1 MKNTHD
7 TIRRLRRIAR
17 AKTQKGLTLIEILV
31 VLAIIGIAMGFLV
44 KNVFSMGDEA
54 KASLTR
60 TKMDA
65 AKGPLYLYQMRNN
78 TLPQDLRALESVDAT
93 DAWNRPIQYRLLD
106 GGRSYELR
114 SLGSDGREG
123 GSGAGADIT
132 VTGP

>member
-1 MKNTHD
+1 MKNNKHSLRHL
-7 TIRRLRRIAR
+7 RRL
-17 AKTQKGLTLIEILV
+17 AKAKNQKGLTLIEILV

-65 AKGPLYLYQMRNN
+65 AKGPIYLYQMRNN
-78 TLPQDLRALESVDAT
+78 TLPQDLKVLDSVDAT
-93 DAWNRPIQYRLLD
+93 DAWNRPIMYRTVD
-106 GGRSYELR
+106 GRSYELK

-123 GSGAGADIT
+123 GTGAAADIT